1 LLCLYEK
8 RNKSGGEMKKI
19 ALLGLVVIL
28 CFAMP
33 TNASEGGYSMT
44 GMGRGTEGLVN
55 GGLASIYWSG
65 ITEMKSNVGLLNEIC
80 GSEAGIGINMN
91 KFVGGNSYIAYG
103 KGIKRDEERYGIGI
117 MINRL
122 DVLGRAFTV
131 TDDTT
136 NGMGYTGFVKR
147 WDNKFSITE
156 LNLGFSGDYGK
167 LDYGVLM
174 KGDYGRGESTDY
186 WSYGG
191 DLGIRY
197 LIREK
202 IGENIDSIG
211 ISLTG
216 KDILGHRILW
226 GDGIKEKSN
235 TTLDVG
241 IGCKVNIEKELIKG
255 FDTGLRIELGG
266 KGEVGE
272 ENDIRAKAGLTLE
285 MRDYMGFE
293 LKVLTGYDGHNL
305 RGGVRFDTGP
315 VTIGFMT
322 GYMLG
327 SLESLMNTNT
337 SVELI
342 KRF

>member
-1 LLCLYEK
+1 MKYLNLFINYRCGLVLIMLLCFTISL
-8 RNKSGGEMKKI
+8 S
-19 ALLGLVVIL
+19 
-28 CFAMP
+28 
-33 TNASEGGYSMT
+33 ASEGGYSMT

-103 KGIKRDEERYGIGI
+103 KGYKKDEERYGIGI
-117 MINRL
+117 MINRM

-147 WDNKFSITE
+147 GDNKFSITE
-156 LNLGFSGDYGK
+156 LNIGISGEYGR

-174 KGDYGRGESTDY
+174 KGGFGRGESTDY

-197 LIREK
+197 IIKEN
-202 IGENIDSIG
+202 IGDNIDSMG

-216 KDILGHRILW
+216 KDILGHRLLW
-226 GDGIKEKSN
+226 GDGVKEKSN
-235 TTLDVG
+235 TILDGG
-241 IGCKVNIEKELIKG
+241 IGCKVKIEKELIKG

-266 KGEVGE
+266 KGEIGE
-272 ENDIRAKAGLTLE
+272 ATDLRAKAGLTLD
-285 MRDYMGFE
+285 MRNEMGFG

-305 RGGVRFDTGP
+305 RGGISIDAGP
-315 VTIGFMT
+315 VTFGFMT